1 MIRWK
6 KTFQLKTERLTG
18 NGTRVKF
25 SFYIFTSGPS
35 VRVCECERER
45 LNKGGKGESLHRH
58 LTTIKAWLTC
68 KPSHPVSLSHAH
80 THTHTHSFPSHSHFF
95 SFRFEWRVE
104 AAAAAT
110 NNSSNIFH
118 HKQKTS
124 LFKKL
129 RKRKKS
135 GKNGFEKISKKLET
149 RKIMVSWFFWRLL

>member
-18 NGTRVKF
+18 NGTRVKL

-68 KPSHPVSLSHAH
+68 KPSHPVSLSLTLAHMH
-80 THTHTHSFPSHSHFF
+80 THTPTRTHSFPSHSHFF

-124 LFKKL
+124 LFKKIKKKKEE
-129 RKRKKS
+129 RQKRFWKD
-135 GKNGFEKISKKLET
+135 FEKT
-149 RKIMVSWFFWRLL
+149 WN